1 MKRLQYSI
9 IGLTLVGLSA
19 ASWIAAQDSTNLIG
33 RVPPIT
39 SMQGGY
45 QFLTTRVYSESEDT
59 RILEMFID
67 LRVADVSDGLDSM
80 GLPNV
85 GLIDPDI
92 APLWVN
98 AENYCHR
105 FVGIA
110 VTARFVPSQE
120 PRVKRTESEFEYW
133 ANDWHQNKAS
143 GPFLHI
149 MRPGSVMVID
159 DAPGTDS
166 GTVNSN
172 NVLNWA
178 TRGCVGVVT
187 TGGVRDSD
195 EIMTQKMPVYFSKPG
210 RGLRAGRVEL
220 ESVNRAVVVGGA
232 CVMPGDVIVADGDG
246 VVMVPRVYAE
256 KVARYAQR
264 VRYQDRENRRALY
277 EQLALPND
285 VSVR

>member
-1 MKRLQYSI
+1 MEGRRSI
-9 IGLTLVGLSA
+9 T
-19 ASWIAAQDSTNLIG
+19 
-33 RVPPIT
+33 
-39 SMQGGY
+39 
-45 QFLTTRVYSESEDT
+45 
-59 RILEMFID
+59 
-67 LRVADVSDGLDSM
+67 
-80 GLPNV
+80 
-85 GLIDPDI
+85 
-92 APLWVN
+92 
-98 AENYCHR
+98 
-105 FVGIA
+105 
-110 VTARFVPSQE
+110 
-120 PRVKRTESEFEYW
+120 
-133 ANDWHQNKAS
+133 NDWHQNKAS